1 MKIALFTIHN
11 AFACSYAIGGYR
23 ETLKRMGHEVLDCPF
38 PGNAVQNVAQVAA
51 TMPKIEELMECD
63 VILATYMEYV
73 QPWLSKLY
81 SMREWEALMA
91 KVPVLAR
98 YDESMDRGDLG
109 LPQRM
114 PELLRWAKFHSFP
127 AAQDAAK
134 YGGEWL
140 PYGADTSIFHPNN
153 SGQLTTMMLDKS
165 SQWPDVKK
173 YDVAFIGTL
182 YGKRQEYLAK
192 LVNHLG
198 HGTVFYQG
206 NVFVQDLSGIRER
219 ESTELLAENYRAI
232 KIFFCLPPLSR
243 LIVEKVVEVMA
254 CETLV
259 LFPRLTDDAEANLSI
274 FEHNK
279 HIVYYDLGFFADNG
293 KQVRHLLAH
302 PEEIHAI
309 AAAGSQLVSEKYTLR
324 IMLEKM
330 LAQVMRRDDNSRN
343 TLAAGQ

>member
-1 MKIALFTIHN
+1 MARVALFYIRN
-11 AFACSYAIGGYR
+11 PLACHYAIGGYTD
-23 ETLKRMGHEVLDCPF
+23 TLKAMGHDVIDCPF
-38 PGNAVQNVAQVAA
+38 PGNAIQNLPQVAA
-51 TMPKIEELMECD
+51 AMPKIDELLGCD
-63 VILATYMEYV
+63 LILSCYHEYG
-73 QPWLSKLY
+73 QPWLAKIY
-81 SMREWEALMA
+81 SAREWDALMA

-109 LPQRM
+109 LPHRM

-140 PYGADTSIFHPNN
+140 PYGADTTIFHPNN
-153 SGQLTTMMLDKS
+153 SAQLTTMMLDKAS
-165 SQWPDVKK
+165 HWPDVKK

-232 KIFFCLPPLSR
+232 KCFFVLPPLSR

-302 PEEIHAI
+302 PEEMHAI
-309 AAAGSQLVSEKYTLR
+309 AAAGSQLVSEKYTLK

-330 LAQVMRRDDNSRN
+330 LAQALPRN
-343 TLAAGQ
+343 TLAAGR